1 MRAEIIGRKENEI
14 TLKLFDELTDE
25 EVERYKIGERLFAVV
40 ELFDPDSITIEQRN
54 HIYALIGD
62 YCFYTGYSEEST
74 ESLFKVKFM
83 YHEMLDELPSL
94 ATNQMTKTM
103 ASKFIEYIIIY
114 FIQND
119 IPFRK
124 DQFYLPRESSNYIYW
139 ATMNRLCVVCGREH
153 AHLHHAINLVQ
164 MGNDRN
170 KHNHLKSKF
179 LMLCFE
185 HHQEAHS
192 MSLSGFCEKYLV
204 QPIKLKERDLKG
216 LNIRGDYTNGN
227 LEAH

>member
-1 MRAEIIGRKENEI
+1 MRAEIIGKDGDEI
-14 TLKLFDELTDE
+14 RVKLYDDLTDE
-25 EVERYKIGERLFAVV
+25 EIERYKIGDRLFAVV
-40 ELFDPDSITIEQRN
+40 ELFDPDSITIEQRK
-54 HIYALIGD
+54 HIYALFGD
-62 YCFYTGYSEEST
+62 FSDYTGYTLESA

-83 YHEMLDELPSL
+83 HHEMLDELPSL

-103 ASKFIEYIIIY
+103 ASKFIEYLVIW
-114 FIQND
+114 FIQNE

-139 ATMNRLCVVCGREH
+139 ATMKRLCIICGREH
-153 AHLHHAINLVQ
+153 AHLHHAVNLVQ

-192 MSLSGFCEKYLV
+192 MSLEDFCKKYLV
-204 QPIKLKERDLKG
+204 KPIKLDERSLRT
-216 LNIRGDYTNGN
+216 LNVRGKY
-227 LEAH
+227 